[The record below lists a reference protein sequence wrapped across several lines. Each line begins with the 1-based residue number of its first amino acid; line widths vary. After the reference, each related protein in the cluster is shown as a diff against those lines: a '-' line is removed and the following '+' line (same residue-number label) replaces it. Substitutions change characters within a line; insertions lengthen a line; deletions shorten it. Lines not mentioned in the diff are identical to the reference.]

1 MKTKKQF
8 FLIFMAVAVLLV
20 FLVAIIKVGA
30 IFHRRGFLPPGGSR
44 EFVQAFPTQGL
55 ELEIIET
62 HAEIRIP
69 VSASEIHACIGCF
82 DPLDT
87 RVRFS
92 LPPPDFPLFIKDTY
106 CDRPFS
112 PLNPRDLRCEAH
124 DPDWWRPGE
133 ASDLAE
139 CTGGNS
145 YILQQILVDS
155 TNKKSLVIY
164 VLTLTSR
171 SKRLC
176 NKSIFILY

>member
-1 MKTKKQF
+1 MKTKKQV

-20 FLVAIIKVGA
+20 LPIVVIKLSA
-30 IFHRRGFLPPGGSR
+30 IFHRRGFLPAGAPREIHLAFATPGS
-44 EFVQAFPTQGL
+44 EL
-55 ELEIIET
+55 ELIET
-62 HAEIRIP
+62 HVEIRIP
-69 VSASEIHACIGCF
+69 PNASDIHACIGCF

-87 RVRFS
+87 RVRFN

-145 YILQQILVDS
+145 YILQHIMVDN

-164 VLTLTSR
+164 VLTLMEP
-171 SKRLC
+171 
-176 NKSIFILY
+176 FEMPVQ